1 MLAVVAD
8 DPWVHPRCVAQVVAN
23 GQIVR
28 VSARRAR
35 VAYVGTLIEPLL
47 STGSSAAIADHGA
60 EPGSQVNARDR
71 NQVTPLMLAVD
82 RLRQQAVAELLARG
96 ADPNLKAADGASA
109 VSLAFE
115 SQAKAPE
122 LMLTIILRTAVDPM
136 RTLGKSAL
144 ARV

>member
-1 MLAVVAD
+1 
-8 DPWVHPRCVAQVVAN
+8 
-23 GQIVR
+23 
-28 VSARRAR
+28 
-35 VAYVGTLIEPLL
+35 
-47 STGSSAAIADHGA
+47 
-60 EPGSQVNARDR
+60 
-71 NQVTPLMLAVD
+71 MLAVD